1 MQPELSPMPRG
12 REQGPVNPSHSYEV
26 PPNYASPEL
35 NPQQSPET
43 FPLGNPERALERSPI
58 ELAPSQPAAPSV
70 PLPPQQVAMP
80 AVNPVPDGGA
90 TLNPVAASDDDTIE
104 KEWVDRAKQVIVETR
119 NDPRA
124 REKAIGALQRDYLM
138 KRYGK
143 QLGATMD

>member
-1 MQPELSPMPRG
+1 MQPELSPTSRA
-12 REQGPVNPSHSYEV
+12 REQGQVNPGHSYEV

-35 NPQQSPET
+35 NPQQSPEA
-43 FPLGNPERALERSPI
+43 FPLGNPERAQERSPI
-58 ELAPSQPAAPSV
+58 ELAPAQPAPPSL
-70 PLPPQQVAMP
+70 PLPPQPVALP
-80 AVNPVPDGGA
+80 AVQPDPATNVSSNPISA
-90 TLNPVAASDDDTIE
+90 NDDDTIE

-143 QLGATMD
+143 QLGATTD

>member
-1 MQPELSPMPRG
+1 MQPELPSSARG
-12 REQGPVNPSHSYEV
+12 NEQGPVNPGYSYEV
-26 PPNYASPEL
+26 PPNYASPEMGM
-35 NPQQSPET
+35 QRTPET
-43 FPLGNPERALERSPI
+43 LPTANPERAWERSPI
-58 ELAPSQPAAPSV
+58 ELAPPPPQAPAVAVPPQAVALPTVQPAVDSA
-70 PLPPQQVAMP
+70 VAQ
-80 AVNPVPDGGA
+80 NPITA
-90 TLNPVAASDDDTIE
+90 NDDDTIE